1 MIKNILNQT
10 GRFLISIF
18 AILITALSF
27 VLLSLQILFISLV
40 WMVLSF
46 LQRLNSKLTHY
57 SLER

>member
-1 MIKNILNQT
+1 MMTNILNRT
-10 GRFLISIF
+10 GQFIISIF

-46 LQRLNSKLTHY
+46 LQHLNSKLTHY